1 MNGNATVW
9 FVTIFEILRCPYS
22 WSLIEDFRALLEH
35 KISCSSFLSLHSS
48 PSSSKLLSMASYG
61 GTHMGHLRFVILFGR
76 NNQHEN
82 TEKGVEE
89 KSLEFQEP
97 RDLRSNPFQ
106 GGGNDAILPRKGIG

>member
-22 WSLIEDFRALLEH
+22 WALIEDFRALLEH

-61 GTHMGHLRFVILFGR
+61 GNWKGGLVSDLEEFGSRSKGPTTLRAIG
-76 NNQHEN
+76 
-82 TEKGVEE
+82 
-89 KSLEFQEP
+89 
-97 RDLRSNPFQ
+97 LRITPN
-106 GGGNDAILPRKGIG
+106 